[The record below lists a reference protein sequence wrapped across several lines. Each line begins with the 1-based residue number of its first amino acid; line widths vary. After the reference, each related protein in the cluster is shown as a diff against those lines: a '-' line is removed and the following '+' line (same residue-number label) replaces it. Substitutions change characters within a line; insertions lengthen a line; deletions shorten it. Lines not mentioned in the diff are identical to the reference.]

1 MQDNHGNIWIGTNG
15 GGVSMYKGE
24 SFAHF
29 TEKDGLSGTRVYSIS
44 EDSHG
49 NIWFGTRFGGVSM
62 YDGGTFTYF
71 TTNEGINHIVNS
83 ILEDS
88 RGNLWFGSWGGG
100 VSMYNGEAFTD
111 FTQTGGLSNK
121 WINAIVEDSRGNLW
135 FGKARGVSKY
145 DGETITHYT
154 EKEGL
159 SNNSVWS
166 ILEDRRGNLW
176 FGTSGGASMFD
187 GESFTHFTEKEGL
200 GNNIVRSIVEDRDGN
215 IWLGTG
221 KGLNRLVY
229 GPDSVK
235 DTYNN
240 PVIQTYGQ
248 LDGMSGSDF
257 FERSVLLDSK
267 NRIWWGS
274 LKGLSMLDMN
284 NFKIPVEPPATMQLN
299 RLDING
305 QFADYRNLND
315 RDTTKIKFNGV
326 ARYFNYPFN
335 LELPHNLNHLTFH
348 FSAID
353 WSAPHKLRYNYK
365 MEGLDDDWSIPT
377 AEAKADYRS
386 LPYGTY
392 TFKVKAFGAA
402 QKWSETFEY
411 TFTINPPWWFT
422 RWAYTLY
429 AVSVLMLIFFVF
441 RWRTAKLKQRQRELE
456 QKVKERTTE
465 IRDKNEELRQ
475 QQEELQVQKEELQHQ
490 KEELQVTLE
499 NLKTTQSQLVQSE
512 KMASIGQLVAG
523 IAHEINNPV
532 TFISAG
538 VDSLNTNL
546 EEVRQVLDIYH
557 RITLDNVEEK
567 LREIEKLKEKVE
579 YNEAIREINKL
590 IDSVRTGTQRTTEIV
605 KGLRTFSRL
614 DEDVLKIAD
623 IHEGLDSTLILLR
636 NKYKQR
642 IEIIKNYG
650 EIPEIECYPGQLNQ
664 VLMNI
669 LSNAIEDK
677 GTIRISSSKSNGSI
691 RVTIKDSGKGIPEN
705 IQSKIFEP
713 FFTTKEVGQGTG
725 LGLSICQGIIEKHHG
740 SIEVKSQVGKGSE
753 FVIVVPVKQ

>member
-1 MQDNHGNIWIGTNG
+1 
-15 GGVSMYKGE
+15 
-24 SFAHF
+24 
-29 TEKDGLSGTRVYSIS
+29 
-44 EDSHG
+44 
-49 NIWFGTRFGGVSM
+49 
-62 YDGGTFTYF
+62 
-71 TTNEGINHIVNS
+71 
-83 ILEDS
+83 
-88 RGNLWFGSWGGG
+88 
-100 VSMYNGEAFTD
+100 
-111 FTQTGGLSNK
+111 
-121 WINAIVEDSRGNLW
+121 
-135 FGKARGVSKY
+135 
-145 DGETITHYT
+145 
-154 EKEGL
+154 
-159 SNNSVWS
+159 
-166 ILEDRRGNLW
+166 
-176 FGTSGGASMFD
+176 
-187 GESFTHFTEKEGL
+187 
-200 GNNIVRSIVEDRDGN
+200 
-215 IWLGTG
+215 
-221 KGLNRLVY
+221 
-229 GPDSVK
+229 
-235 DTYNN
+235 
-240 PVIQTYGQ
+240 
-248 LDGMSGSDF
+248 
-257 FERSVLLDSK
+257 
-267 NRIWWGS
+267 
-274 LKGLSMLDMN
+274 
-284 NFKIPVEPPATMQLN
+284 
-299 RLDING
+299 
-305 QFADYRNLND
+305 
-315 RDTTKIKFNGV
+315 
-326 ARYFNYPFN
+326 
-335 LELPHNLNHLTFH
+335 
-348 FSAID
+348 
-353 WSAPHKLRYNYK
+353 
-365 MEGLDDDWSIPT
+365 
-377 AEAKADYRS
+377 
-386 LPYGTY
+386 
-392 TFKVKAFGAA
+392 VKAFGAA

-475 QQEELQVQKEELQHQ
+475 QQEELKTINETLEDQKEKLMQQKEELQVQKEELQHQ

-669 LSNAIEDK
+669 LSNAIDAIEDK

-740 SIEVKSQVGKGSE
+740 RIEVKSQVGKGSE
-753 FVIVVPVKQ
+753 FEIVVPVKQ